1 MLSVECCKENFNI
14 LAISLNALYNY
25 FNNYFKQHY
34 FLSNLFKFLDISA
47 QNYSFRTFTSRAW
60 QPYDAKMVAGKILK
74 FREEEAAPLGILKTR
89 ENQGRDR
96 KKKGLP
102 RGGNPLLIFF

>member
-1 MLSVECCKENFNI
+1 MAAVRRKNGS
-14 LAISLNALYNY
+14 
-25 FNNYFKQHY
+25 
-34 FLSNLFKFLDISA
+34 
-47 QNYSFRTFTSRAW
+47 
-60 QPYDAKMVAGKILK
+60 GILK

-89 ENQGRDR
+89 ENQGRGR